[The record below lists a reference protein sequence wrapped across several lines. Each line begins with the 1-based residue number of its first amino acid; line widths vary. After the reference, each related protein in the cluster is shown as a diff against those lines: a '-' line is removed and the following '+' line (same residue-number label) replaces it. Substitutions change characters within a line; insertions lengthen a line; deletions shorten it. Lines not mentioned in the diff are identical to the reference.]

1 MIQRTTMYVG
11 QIHTRIYTREYG
23 SKTFDRRKQQRLNVL
38 RCVLSSMHSICNS
51 FIEEEMNIVQHISG
65 RWNERRTLKKKKKK
79 EKKTLQQYP
88 ACTHTYTYNK

>member
-65 RWNERRTLKKKKKK
+65 RWNERRTLKKKKKR
-79 EKKTLQQYP
+79 EKNST
-88 ACTHTYTYNK
+88 TISRVHTYIYIQ